1 MLSKRPRRY
10 DLNAANR
17 HADQRRRRRQLRA
30 WLRSLVPFRLPDY
43 EFKPWG
49 DMS

>member
-1 MLSKRPRRY
+1 MLSKYPRRH
-10 DLNAANR
+10 DLLMTNR

-30 WLRSLVPFRLPDY
+30 LLRSLVVLRFPTF
-43 EFKPWG
+43 G